1 MTVSLPS
8 GQRDDKSRINYEHAK
23 DGRDRSRL
31 RRHSPIDRVDTSS
44 RCPSCCATTRLFHF
58 SAESRPRS
66 HTLAARHGKRCDY
79 AVKDVRNRRFNLDGR
94 LKSISNLL
102 TSKVRSK

>member
-66 HTLAARHGKRCDY
+66 PGDLTRLR
-79 AVKDVRNRRFNLDGR
+79 LDMGNDAITR
-94 LKSISNLL
+94 LKTFEIVNSIW
-102 TSKVRSK
+102 TAV